1 MPPRDW
7 RLRFEDILEAIEKIQ
22 AYIQGMSYEEF
33 ASDTKTLDAVI
44 RNLTIIG
51 EAARN
56 VPIELQ
62 ERYPN
67 VPWREMQ
74 GMRNVVV
81 HQYHGVSALI
91 IWRTATYNL
100 TLLPEMLQTILD
112 EDKPLDS
119 GTPKES

>member
-7 RLRFEDILEAIEKIQ
+7 HVRLEDILEAIAKIQ
-22 AYIQGMSYEEF
+22 SYIEGMSYEEF
-33 ASDTKTLDAVI
+33 AADPKTLDAVI
-44 RNLTIIG
+44 RNLTVIG

-56 VPIELQ
+56 VPVELQ

-81 HQYHGVSALI
+81 HEYHGVSTFI
-91 IWRTATYNL
+91 IWHTATYNL
-100 TLLPEMLQTILD
+100 ASLPEMLQSIL
-112 EDKPLDS
+112 KQA
-119 GTPKES
+119 K